1 MIRIGIDLG
10 GTKIEGIAIDRN
22 GQELARRRIGTPRG
36 NYAATLDAICRTG
49 DVAGR
54 GRPAVGRAT
63 VGIGIPGVVS
73 PRTGLVK
80 NANSTWLIGHP
91 LDRDVAE
98 RLGRQVRIQND
109 ANCFA
114 VSEAADGAGAGF
126 HTVFGVIVGTG
137 TGAGIVVGGKVLTG
151 RERDRGGVGAYLPA
165 LAVGRGTSG
174 AGVLLRASAAAS
186 RPGFPGRAAR
196 ADHERVT
203 GRKLSA
209 PEIAA
214 LAEAGDAAAVATL
227 ERYEDRLARGLTMV
241 IDVLD
246 PDVIVLGGG
255 MSNVERLYR
264 TLPALLNRWCFSDG
278 IDTPIVKAR
287 HGDSSGVRGAAWLWG
302 VDEAS
307 FRRRPALKRLRRG
320 VRDAKPA
327 P

>member
-36 NYAATLDAICRTG
+36 NYAATLEAISGLVTWLEG
-49 DVAGR
+49 EAGF
-54 GRPAVGRAT
+54 GPAT

-98 RLGRQVRIQND
+98 RLDRRVRIQND

-126 HTVFGVIVGTG
+126 HTVFGVIIGTG

-151 RERDRGGVGAYLPA
+151 RNAIAGEWGHTSLPWP
-165 LAVGRGTSG
+165 
-174 AGVLLRASAAAS
+174 SAAEYPGPECYCG
-186 RPGFPGRAAR
+186 RPGCIETWVSGPGCA

-209 PEIAA
+209 PEIAE
-214 LAEAGDAAAVATL
+214 LAEAGDAEAVATL

-255 MSNVERLYR
+255 MSNVGRLYH

-302 VDEAS
+302 VDEA
-307 FRRRPALKRLRRG
+307 
-320 VRDAKPA
+320 
-327 P
+327 

>member
-36 NYAATLDAICRTG
+36 NYAATLEAISGLVTWLEG
-49 DVAGR
+49 EAGF
-54 GRPAVGRAT
+54 GPAT
-63 VGIGIPGVVS
+63 VGIGIPGVVL

-98 RLGRQVRIQND
+98 RLDRQVRIQND

-126 HTVFGVIVGTG
+126 HTVFGVIIGTG

-151 RERDRGGVGAYLPA
+151 RNAIAGEWGHTSLPWP
-165 LAVGRGTSG
+165 
-174 AGVLLRASAAAS
+174 SAEEHPGPACYCG
-186 RPGFPGRAAR
+186 RPGCIETWVSGPGCS

-209 PEIAA
+209 PEIAS
-214 LAEAGDAAAVATL
+214 LAEAGDGEATSTL

-255 MSNVERLYR
+255 MSNVGRLYR

-302 VDEAS
+302 VDEA
-307 FRRRPALKRLRRG
+307 
-320 VRDAKPA
+320 
-327 P
+327 

>member
-22 GQELARRRIGTPRG
+22 GLELARRRIGTPRG
-36 NYAATLDAICRTG
+36 NYAATLDAIAALVTWLESE
-49 DVAGR
+49 AG
-54 GRPAVGRAT
+54 GGPAT

-98 RLGRQVRIQND
+98 RLGRNVRIQND

-114 VSEAADGAGAGF
+114 VSEASDGAGAGY

-151 RERDRGGVGAYLPA
+151 RNAIAGEWGHTSLPWPSSSEHP
-165 LAVGRGTSG
+165 GPDCYCG
-174 AGVLLRASAAAS
+174 
-186 RPGFPGRAAR
+186 RPGCIETWVSGPGCS

-203 GRKLSA
+203 GRKLAA

-214 LAEAGDAAAVATL
+214 LAEAGEAAAVATL

-255 MSNVERLYR
+255 MSNVDRLYR

-278 IDTPIVKAR
+278 IDTPVVKAR
-287 HGDSSGVRGAAWLWG
+287 HGDSSGVRGAAWLWS
-302 VDEAS
+302 VDEAQ
-307 FRRRPALKRLRRG
+307 
-320 VRDAKPA
+320 A
-327 P
+327 PSGA